1 MWEVANKFKNALVV
15 IASLALVACGGR
27 EPRPVMVSQFGD
39 NEKSCDVLRFEIKQ
53 TELEIQRLLP
63 KKDKTTKNIA
73 LGAAGILV
81 PVAWLFL
88 DLTKAEEVEYEALR
102 QRHSHLVSIAISKKC
117 SVNADKY
124 LSLEELKKHKENVK
138 K

>member
-1 MWEVANKFKNALVV
+1 MWKINSAFGKALMGAV
-15 IASLALVACGGR
+15 SLALVACGGR

-39 NEKSCDVLRFEIKQ
+39 QEKSCDVLRFEIKQ
-53 TELEIQRLLP
+53 VEFEIQRLLP
-63 KKDKTTKNIA
+63 QKDKTTKNIA

-88 DLTKAEEVEYEALR
+88 DLTKAEEIEYEALR
-102 QRHSHLVSIAISKKC
+102 QRHSHLVAISISKKC
-117 SVNADKY
+117 GINTDRY
-124 LSLEELKKHKENVK
+124 LSLEELKKHRKKVK